1 MREQQI
7 QGYISG
13 IRDEFILEAQ
23 PKALA
28 ALVLP
33 EERGTATV
41 LPPVG
46 QTPPPRRKSRKRW
59 IPLAVAAAIAVTVGL
74 NIGLYSGL
82 SAIVGPGGLFPSGV
96 PSHPSYPTAPGGS
109 PWGDLFGS
117 LFPFLFPD
125 ETESEPGDATE
136 EPDATVTQN
145 PCADGHD
152 YQPEPEAERE
162 ASCYAVSIHRL
173 VCRDCGRSKTE
184 KGEEILPHVYVDGYC
199 TGCGLVEGAH
209 PIEDCTFQYTD
220 NAGYSYENSD
230 GTPVE
235 GYILTDI
242 RGDMGE
248 TLILPNVYFTEQY
261 GLLPVVSIDTDS
273 LNGRDEF
280 SKVVLP
286 NKALTLGFH
295 YALFANCT
303 SLTEIKWPECLR
315 NTGNNT
321 FRGCTAL
328 KEITIPDTV
337 KNISGWLLA
346 DCTALESATIL
357 KAPDNT
363 GMMGQS
369 IFEGCTA
376 LTEVHLPDDMEE
388 LPPTTF
394 VNCVS
399 LTSIELPPR
408 LREIG
413 FQAFLGCESLTEITI
428 PPQVF
433 EIGFSAFE
441 GCTSLRKIELPLN
454 VVRLHEG
461 LFKGCASLTE
471 LTLSNKL
478 TTIDRHALADTALPA
493 VTLPATLTSIHKEA
507 FLEEDVIEEI
517 VFEGTVEQWER
528 LTAQGIGTQVT
539 VRCSDGTLRT

>member
-33 EERGTATV
+33 EKQGTGTL

-59 IPLAVAAAIAVTVGL
+59 IPLVVAAAIAVTVGL

-82 SAIVGPGGLFPSGV
+82 SAIVGPGGLFPSGA
-96 PSHPSYPTAPGGS
+96 PSHPSYPTAPGES

-117 LFPFLFPD
+117 LFPFLSPD

-136 EPDATVTQN
+136 EPDATVTKN

-152 YQPEPEAERE
+152 YEPQLERE

-173 VCRDCGRSKTE
+173 VCRDCGRSKKE
-184 KGEEILPHVYVDGYC
+184 RGEEILPHVYENGYC

-209 PIEDCTFQYTD
+209 PIESCTFQYTK
-220 NAGYSYENSD
+220 NVGYSYENSS
-230 GTPVE
+230 GTPVQ
-235 GYILTDI
+235 GFILTKI
-242 RGDMGE
+242 EGDMGE

-261 GLLPVVSIDTDS
+261 GLLPVVSVDTNS

-286 NKALTLGFH
+286 NKALTLGYQH
-295 YALFANCT
+295 ALFANCT
-303 SLTEIKWPECLR
+303 SLTEIVWPECLR
-315 NTGNNT
+315 NAGNST

-337 KNISGWLLA
+337 NNISGWLLA
-346 DCTALESATIL
+346 GCTSLESATIL
-357 KAPDNT
+357 KAPDN
-363 GMMGQS
+363 GLMGQS
-369 IFEGCTA
+369 IFEGCTS
-376 LTEVHLPDDMEE
+376 LTEVHFPDDMEE

-394 VNCVS
+394 VDCTS
-399 LTSIELPPR
+399 LRSIELPPR

-413 FQAFLGCESLTEITI
+413 FQAFQRCESLTEITI

-441 GCTSLRKIELPLN
+441 GCTSLRSMELPLN
-454 VVRLHEG
+454 VVRLHES
-461 LFKGCASLTE
+461 LFEGCTSLTE
-471 LTLSNKL
+471 LTLSKKL
-478 TTIDRHALADTALPA
+478 TTIDRHALADTALA
-493 VTLPATLTSIHKEA
+493 EVTLPATLTTIHKNA
-507 FLEEDVIEEI
+507 FLEDDVILEI
-517 VFEGTVEQWER
+517 LFEGTVDQWNN
-528 LTAQGIGTQVT
+528 LTVQGIGTQVT

>member
-1 MREQQI
+1 
-7 QGYISG
+7 
-13 IRDEFILEAQ
+13 
-23 PKALA
+23 
-28 ALVLP
+28 V
-33 EERGTATV
+33 
-41 LPPVG
+41 
-46 QTPPPRRKSRKRW
+46 
-59 IPLAVAAAIAVTVGL
+59 VAAAIAVTVGL

-82 SAIVGPGGLFPSGV
+82 SAIVGPGGLFPSGA

-117 LFPFLFPD
+117 LFPFLSPD

-136 EPDATVTQN
+136 EPDATVTKN

-152 YQPEPEAERE
+152 YEPQLERE

-173 VCRDCGRSKTE
+173 VCRDCGRSKKE
-184 KGEEILPHVYVDGYC
+184 RGEEILPHVYVDGYC

-209 PIEDCTFQYTD
+209 PIESCTFQYTK
-220 NAGYSYENSD
+220 NAGYSYENSS
-230 GTPVE
+230 GTPVQ
-235 GYILTDI
+235 GFILTKI
-242 RGDMGE
+242 EGDMGE

-261 GLLPVVSIDTDS
+261 GLLPVVSVDTDS

-286 NKALTLGFH
+286 NKALTLGYQH
-295 YALFANCT
+295 ALFANCT
-303 SLTEIKWPECLR
+303 SLTEIVWPECLR
-315 NTGNNT
+315 NAGNNT

-346 DCTALESATIL
+346 GCTSLESATIL
-357 KAPDNT
+357 KAPDN
-363 GMMGQS
+363 GLMGQS
-369 IFEGCTA
+369 IFEGCTS
-376 LTEVHLPDDMEE
+376 LTEVHFPDDMER

-394 VNCVS
+394 VGCTS

-413 FQAFLGCESLTEITI
+413 FQAFLRCESLTEITI

-441 GCTSLRKIELPLN
+441 GCTSLRSMELPLN
-454 VVRLHEG
+454 VVRLHES
-461 LFKGCASLTE
+461 LFEGCTSLTE
-471 LTLSNKL
+471 LTLSKKL
-478 TTIDRHALADTALPA
+478 TTIDRHALADTALA
-493 VTLPATLTSIHKEA
+493 EVTLPATLTTIHKNA
-507 FLEEDVIEEI
+507 FLEDDVILEI
-517 VFEGTVEQWER
+517 LFEGTVEQWNN